1 MRQNL
6 DDARAKARMRRLA
19 VFFLRPCAI
28 VGNRELP
35 SELLCAVTN
44 EDVAL
49 LAAWEGML
57 QSVDQE
63 SVTISPRLTAA
74 LDTAVTRGRLH
85 LPMTTLASN
94 CRVTKSSSSTASGG
108 VA

>member
-74 LDTAVTRGRLH
+74 VTRGRLH

-94 CRVTKSSSSTASGG
+94 CRATKSSSSTASGG